1 MKSMTGY
8 GRGQGT
14 FEGRDITV
22 EIRAVNHRYFDCTVK
37 SGRLYG
43 YLEDPVKKAAQARVA
58 RGKLDI
64 FVTVDNSH
72 SDDVTVECNE
82 AVVKAYLNSMRTL
95 CAEYALRDDI
105 SVTAIARFPE
115 VFNVTTQQADAEK
128 LTGDVLKVTEAAL
141 DEFDAMRMREGKK
154 LCDDMLARC
163 DTIEEMVDKVRE
175 LSPRT
180 VQAYQE
186 KLTARMT
193 ELLGSTDFDQQRM
206 LTEVAVFADRIA
218 VDEELVRLKSHLSQ
232 ARSMLSADTAVG
244 RKLDFLVQEF
254 NREANTI
261 GSKASDLEI
270 TRLVVDIKAEIEK
283 IREQVQNLE

>member
-37 SGRLYG
+37 AGRMYG

-72 SDDVTVECNE
+72 SDDVVVECNE
-82 AVVKAYLNSMRTL
+82 AVVKAYLNSMRSL
-95 CAEYALRDDI
+95 CADYALRDDI

-115 VFNVTTQQADAEK
+115 VFSVTTQQADAEE
-128 LTGDVLKVTEAAL
+128 LTGDVLAVTEIAL
-141 DEFDAMRMREGKK
+141 NEFDAMRMREGKK

-186 KLTARMT
+186 KLTARIT
-193 ELLGSTDFDQQRM
+193 EILGSTNFDQQRM

-232 ARSMLSADTAVG
+232 ARSMLSSDTAVG

>member
-1 MKSMTGY
+1 MNSMTGY
-8 GRGQGT
+8 GRAQGS

-37 SGRLYG
+37 AGRLYG

-64 FVTVDNSH
+64 FVTVDNSR
-72 SDDVTVECNE
+72 SDDVTVEANVHVFE
-82 AVVKAYLNSMRTL
+82 AYLNSMREM
-95 CAEYALRDDI
+95 CEKYALRYDI
-105 SVTAIARFPE
+105 SVTAIGRYPE
-115 VFNVTTQQADAEK
+115 VFSVVARQADAEE
-128 LTGDVLKVTEAAL
+128 LTRDVLTVTAAAL
-141 DEFDAMRMREGKK
+141 DEFDAMRAREGRR
-154 LCDDMLARC
+154 LCDDILSRC
-163 DTIEEMVDKVRE
+163 DAIDAMVDRIAVLAPKSVE
-175 LSPRT
+175 
-180 VQAYQE
+180 AYRA
-186 KLTARMT
+186 KLEARIS
-193 ELLGSTDFDQQRM
+193 ELLSGAQPDEQRII
-206 LTEVAVFADRIA
+206 TETAVYADRIA
-218 VDEELVRLKSHLSQ
+218 IDEELVRLKSHLSQ
-232 ARSMLSADTAVG
+232 ARGMLASNTAIG

>member
-1 MKSMTGY
+1 MNSMTGY
-8 GRGQGT
+8 GRAQAS

-37 SGRLYG
+37 AGRLYG

-64 FVTVDNSH
+64 FVTVDASR
-72 SDDVTVECNE
+72 SDDVAVECNTHVFE
-82 AVVKAYLNSMRTL
+82 AYLNSMREM
-95 CAEYALRDDI
+95 CRRYDLRDDI
-105 SVTAIARFPE
+105 TVTAIGRYPE
-115 VFNVTTQQADAEK
+115 VFTVVARQADADE
-128 LTGDVLKVTEAAL
+128 LTRDVLEVTRAAL
-141 DEFDAMRMREGKK
+141 DGFDAMRAREGRR
-154 LCDDMLARC
+154 LAEDILSRC
-163 DTIEEMVDKVRE
+163 DTIETMVGRIAG
-175 LSPRT
+175 LAPRT
-180 VQAYQE
+180 VEAYR
-186 KLTARMT
+186 ARLEARIA
-193 ELLGSTDFDQQRM
+193 ELLDGAQADEQRII
-206 LTEVAVFADRIA
+206 TETAVFADRIA
-218 VDEELVRLKSHLSQ
+218 IDEELVRLQSHLSQ
-232 ARSMLSADTAVG
+232 ARGMLSSDAAVG

>member
-1 MKSMTGY
+1 MNSMTGY
-8 GRGQGT
+8 GRAQGS

-64 FVTVDNSH
+64 FVTVDTSH
-72 SDDVTVECNE
+72 SDDVTVECNTRVFE
-82 AVVKAYLNSMRTL
+82 AYLGSMREM
-95 CAEYALRDDI
+95 CAKYHLRDDI
-105 SVTAIARFPE
+105 SVTDIGRYPE
-115 VFNVTTQQADAEK
+115 VFSVVARQADAEE
-128 LTGDVLKVTEAAL
+128 LTRDVLSVTGQAL
-141 DEFDAMRMREGKK
+141 DEFDAMRAREGRR
-154 LCDDMLARC
+154 LCDDILSRC
-163 DTIEEMVDKVRE
+163 DTIEGMVNRIEE
-175 LSPRT
+175 LAPGTVESYRT
-180 VQAYQE
+180 RLE
-186 KLTARMT
+186 ARIT
-193 ELLGSTDFDQQRM
+193 ELLEGAQYDEQRVI
-206 LTEVAVFADRIA
+206 TETAVFADRIA
-218 VDEELVRLKSHLSQ
+218 IDEELVRLKSHLSQ
-232 ARSMLSADTAVG
+232 ARGMLASDTAIG